1 MQKNDLSVKE
11 AIISTTKELL
21 IKKGNITIKDI
32 AEAAYVNVAAINY
45 HFGSKD
51 NLIQIVTQR
60 VVKDLRTKIVEQINA
75 IDQSNYDFEEIIM
88 IMIEIIFSFA
98 EENLGLI
105 NYSFLQLAT
114 QSHANNV
121 LVELF
126 ILDKTFINM
135 VMEKLALVVPNA
147 SEETLFS
154 KYLIL
159 FSSFVIPF
167 FLSFTGIYRLLDIG
181 EAKEEKSFF
190 AKYRT
195 HYLAELRKVLN
206 S

>member
-75 IDQSNYDFEEIIM
+75 IDQSNYDFEEII
-88 IMIEIIFSFA
+88 
-98 EENLGLI
+98 
-105 NYSFLQLAT
+105 
-114 QSHANNV
+114 
-121 LVELF
+121 
-126 ILDKTFINM
+126 
-135 VMEKLALVVPNA
+135 KLAIVDKQPYSWRAAWLLWSCMDKNDQRIH
-147 SEETLFS
+147 
-154 KYLIL
+154 KYI
-159 FSSFVIPF
+159 
-167 FLSFTGIYRLLDIG
+167 
-181 EAKEEKSFF
+181 KK
-190 AKYRT
+190 
-195 HYLAELRKVLN
+195 
-206 S
+206 